1 MSYDLVEMNIVLNEI
16 SLLNNEKQVMYNAII
31 VTLLLLGGKQFV
43 LLLRLYS
50 ILITMQIAGS

>member
-16 SLLNNEKQVMYNAII
+16 SLLNNEKQVIYNAII

-43 LLLRLYS
+43 LLSRLYS